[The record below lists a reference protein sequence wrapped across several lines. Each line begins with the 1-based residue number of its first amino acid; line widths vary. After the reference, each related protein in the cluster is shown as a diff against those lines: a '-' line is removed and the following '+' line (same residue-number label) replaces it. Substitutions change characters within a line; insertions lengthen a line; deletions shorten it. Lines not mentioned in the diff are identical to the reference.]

1 MNLWQVIGITCTQL
15 FCDVTLL
22 DQAFTQAC
30 EDIRGAFWNGVAF
43 AKNVDRTSLSSF
55 DVELYCIKDPQF
67 EIDPTANPDKTI
79 PYRFELLQ
87 DFNVEIIRNVDT
99 GTDLYKSSNDLA
111 FGEVTVDTSFSV
123 YEDYSGKFS
132 GIDDED
138 SSIQGAIMIHALEYY
153 PLQIVLEYC
162 CSLYQSSYNQL
173 QEGKV

>member
-1 MNLWQVIGITCTQL
+1 MNAI
-15 FCDVTLL
+15 
-22 DQAFTQAC
+22 
-30 EDIRGAFWNGVAF
+30 
-43 AKNVDRTSLSSF
+43 
-55 DVELYCIKDPQF
+55 
-67 EIDPTANPDKTI
+67 
-79 PYRFELLQ
+79 
-87 DFNVEIIRNVDT
+87 NVEIIRNVDT

-153 PLQIVLEYC
+153 PLHIVLEYC

-173 QEGKV
+173 QEGKVWCGPYWFII